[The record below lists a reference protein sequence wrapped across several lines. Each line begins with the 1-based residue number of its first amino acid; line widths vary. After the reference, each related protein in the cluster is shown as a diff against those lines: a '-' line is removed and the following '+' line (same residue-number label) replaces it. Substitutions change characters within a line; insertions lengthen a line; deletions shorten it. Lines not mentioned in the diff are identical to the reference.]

1 MRKSIFAV
9 ALVALLAAGTANA
22 TGIGV
27 GVYGG
32 LSYPVVQDDV
42 SNGTQIGFRVPV
54 SLVPMITAEPF
65 YASSSLGDKDETLG
79 GIEYTREGFDETSY
93 GLNVML
99 GNPMG
104 MGFRFY
110 PYAGIGK
117 FKLERTGS
125 EEINEVG
132 YNVGLG
138 IGIGATPKLS
148 LQIRGELQMVKTDD
162 TSRKFGNATAGL
174 TYSLMP

>member
-1 MRKSIFAV
+1 MRMLRFA
-9 ALVALLAAGTANA
+9 AALMLLVAAGAAHA
-22 TGIGV
+22 TGVGV

-32 LSYPVVQDDV
+32 LSYPVIQDDV
-42 SNGTQIGFRVPV
+42 KSGTLIGFRAPV
-54 SLVPMITAEPF
+54 AIVPMITVEPF
-65 YASSSLGDKDETLG
+65 YASSSLGDAEETLG
-79 GIEYTREGFDETSY
+79 GISYTREGFDSKAY
-93 GLNVML
+93 GLNVVL
-99 GNPMG
+99 GNPVG

-117 FKLERTGS
+117 FKLERTGTDID
-125 EEINEVG
+125 ETG

-148 LQIRGELQMVKTDD
+148 LQIRGELEMVKTGD

>member
-1 MRKSIFAV
+1 MKKSVCAA
-9 ALVALLAAGTANA
+9 ALSVLLIACSAHA
-22 TGIGV
+22 TGV
-27 GVYGG
+27 GVGVFGG

-42 SNGTQIGFRVPV
+42 KSGSTLGFRAPIA
-54 SLVPMITAEPF
+54 LVPMITAEPF
-65 YASSSLGDKDETLG
+65 YASSKLGEATETLG
-79 GIEYTREGFDETSY
+79 GISYTRDGFDQTAY
-93 GLNVML
+93 GLNVIL
-99 GNPMG
+99 GNPVG

-117 FKLERTGS
+117 FKLERTGTKID
-125 EEINEVG
+125 ETG

-148 LQIRGELQMVKTDD
+148 LQIRGELELVKTGD
-162 TSRKFGNATAGL
+162 TSRKFANATGGL